1 MSDRPVV
8 VLAGWLGCQ
17 PKYLRR
23 YEQLYHRLGFDVV
36 CHIPTPRMVVE
47 ATFRSSPIISQAP
60 PNWPNHQVSLVEGG
74 ESSSMQ
80 QSAWNILGQVYN
92 KQPSGVLFHAF
103 SNGGCYLWEQ
113 ILEILLNNKLTK
125 EQTTRDMR
133 VLALSSLRQRI
144 NSVVFD
150 SSPCWAGG
158 THSAL
163 RFALHHCSWRE
174 RFDILLRYGPGTV
187 LYDGAVETEQR
198 KLRCQAFFQLLKDNS
213 LDVPQLYLYSE
224 DDPLCSFPHLNE
236 LVRHRKSVQKSPVVQ
251 TVWKSSPHC
260 GHFRAHTQDY
270 TNSIE
275 FFVHDSLKRA
285 KL

>member
-1 MSDRPVV
+1 MSARPVV

-17 PKYLRR
+17 RKYLRR
-23 YEQLYHRLGFDVV
+23 YEQLYHRLGFEVI
-36 CHIPTPRMVVE
+36 CHIPTPRMVVA
-47 ATFRSSPIISQAP
+47 ATFRSSPIIIQTP
-60 PNWPNHQVSLVEGG
+60 PNWPNQVSLAEGG
-74 ESSSMQ
+74 EASSTQ
-80 QSAWNILGQVYN
+80 QSVWNILGQVHN

-113 ILEILLNNKLTK
+113 ILQILLNNKHTK
-125 EQTTRDMR
+125 EQTRDVR
-133 VLALSSLRQRI
+133 LVLSSLSQLI
-144 NSVVFD
+144 MGVVFD

-163 RFALHHCSWRE
+163 RFALYHCSWRE
-174 RFDILLRYGPGTV
+174 RFDILVRYGPGTV
-187 LYDGAVETEQR
+187 LYDGAAQTEQR
-198 KLRCQAFFQLLKDNS
+198 KLRCQAFFQILKDNS

-224 DDPLCSFPHLNE
+224 DDPLCSFPHVNE

-251 TVWKSSPHC
+251 TVWKTSPHC

-270 TNSIE
+270 TSSIE
-275 FFVHDSLKRA
+275 FFVHNSLKRS